1 LVALVLFYAL
11 TLFTSA
17 LLLFLVQPMV
27 GKMTLPMLGGTPAVW
42 NTCMVF
48 FQALLLA
55 GYAYAHAA
63 TRLLG
68 ARKQAGLHLLVLALP
83 FALMTL
89 PIAVPDTVSPP
100 TGDNPMG
107 WLLGRLFVWVG
118 VPFFVVS
125 TTAPLLQMWFSST
138 GHVRARDP
146 YFLYTASNAGSL
158 IALFAYPLV
167 LEPLFDVET
176 QSLGWAIGYGL
187 LSLLILLCAVTMW
200 KSATAVAPVAVVEE
214 AIAATHVGAQRPVT
228 WGRRLWWIV
237 LALIPSSLML
247 GATTH
252 ITTNLAPGPLLW
264 VLPLALYLLT
274 FIIVFSRK
282 PILSHSLM
290 VRALPILILIP
301 ALLAVSELGLGK
313 ATIPL
318 HMIGFFAAAMVC
330 HGELAEDRPATSHL
344 TEFYLLMSVGGV
356 LGGLLNAVVAPL
368 VFTTIAEYPLMIA
381 AACLV
386 TVKGRFRT
394 GTPLA
399 RGLDFAAPVALTLLT
414 VGAVFVYLRVTG
426 AEAYAH
432 SQEAFF
438 LVVGLPMLLTLLLAN
453 RPLRFGLGLAGV
465 MAVGAYLSASGD
477 GEILHR
483 SRNFYG
489 VKTIARA
496 CQGTDCAHMFFHGTT
511 MHGYQRQDP
520 AGRTEPMAYFHR
532 KGPIGDVFREYCER
546 EPRVRNVAIVGLAA
560 GSMAA
565 YGQLGQHFTFYE
577 IDPAVA
583 EIAEDPNLFTFLAD
597 CRAEHTV
604 VVGDGRLTIADSP
617 EEHFG
622 LIVLDA
628 FSSDAVPT
636 HLLTRE
642 AVRLYKSRLAP
653 GGAIVFNCTNN
664 YLDLVGLLGNVAAEE
679 GLVAKVRNDLR
690 LDESALREGRSP
702 SRFVIMARTQDDFRR
717 IARDDKWADLPRDP
731 SAPTWTDRFSNII
744 SLLLSPKPIGG

>member
-1 LVALVLFYAL
+1 MVPLYAL
-11 TLFTSA
+11 TLFISA

-63 TRLLG
+63 TRMLG

-89 PIAVPDTVSPP
+89 PIAVPETVSPP
-100 TGDNPMG
+100 TGDNPAW
-107 WLLGRLFVWVG
+107 WLLGRLMVWVG
-118 VPFFVVS
+118 LPFFVVS

-138 GHVRARDP
+138 GHLRARDP
-146 YFLYTASNAGSL
+146 YFLYTSSNAGSL
-158 IALFAYPLV
+158 IALFAYPLA
-167 LEPLFDVET
+167 LEPLLGVES
-176 QSLGWAIGYGL
+176 QSMVWAVGFGVLGV
-187 LSLLILLCAVTMW
+187 LILGCAVAMW
-200 KSATAVAPVAVVEE
+200 RSSSLAEPAAVVEE

-237 LALIPSSLML
+237 LSLIPSSLML
-247 GATTH
+247 GTTTH

-282 PILSHSLM
+282 PILPHAMM
-290 VRALPILILIP
+290 VRALPFLIFLP
-301 ALLAVSELGLGK
+301 AVMAVSELGLGSV
-313 ATIPL
+313 TIPL
-318 HMIGFFAAAMVC
+318 HMLGFFAAAMIC

-356 LGGLLNAVVAPL
+356 LGGLFNAILAPMA
-368 VFTTIAEYPLMIA
+368 FTTILEYPLMIA

-386 TVKGRFRT
+386 A
-394 GTPLA
+394 A
-399 RGLDFAAPVALTLLT
+399 RGRHRVGSSAARLLDFAAPAALT
-414 VGAVFVYLRVTG
+414 VAAVVSVFLYVRLSGEGSYSHDQG
-426 AEAYAH
+426 
-432 SQEAFF
+432 AFF
-438 LVVGLPMLLTLLLAN
+438 KAIGLPMLLTLVLAS
-453 RPLRFGLGLAGV
+453 RPLRFALGLLGV
-465 MAVGAYLSASGD
+465 MAVGAYLGASGD

-489 VKTIARA
+489 VKTISRA
-496 CQGTDCAHMFFHGTT
+496 CQGENCAHLFFHGTT

-520 AGRTEPMAYFHR
+520 AGRMEPMAYFHR
-532 KGPIGDVFREYCER
+532 RGPIGDVFREYCDR

-583 EIAEDPNLFTFLAD
+583 DIAQDPALFTFLAE
-597 CRAEHTV
+597 CRAETSV
-604 VVGDGRLTIADSP
+604 VVGDGRLTLADSP
-617 EEHFG
+617 EGHYG

-642 AVRLYKSRLAP
+642 AVRLYASRLAP

-664 YLDLVGLLGNVAAEE
+664 YLDLVGLLGNVAAAE
-679 GLVAKVRNDLR
+679 GLVAKVRNDVYLTE
-690 LDESALREGRSP
+690 DDLREGRSP
-702 SRFVIMARTQDDFRR
+702 SRFVIMARATSDFRR
-717 IARDDKWADLPRDP
+717 IERDDRWEPLPPDP

-744 SLLLSPKPIGG
+744 SLLRAPGGAGR